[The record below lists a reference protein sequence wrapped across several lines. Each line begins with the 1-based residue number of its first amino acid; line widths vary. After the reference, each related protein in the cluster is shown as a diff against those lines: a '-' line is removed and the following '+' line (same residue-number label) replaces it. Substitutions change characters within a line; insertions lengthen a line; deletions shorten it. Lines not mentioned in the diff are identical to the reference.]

1 MEELPLHFERH
12 ELFYVLGKQLK
23 VVLRSDFADYSL
35 NSILSLFVCYLLRG
49 FPIKEV
55 VTQVG

>member
-12 ELFYVLGKQLK
+12 ELFNMLGKQLK
-23 VVLRSDFADYSL
+23 VLLRSDFADYSL
-35 NSILSLFVCYLLRG
+35 NSILGLLVCYLLRG

-55 VTQVG
+55 VA